1 MTDIGTDIG
10 MGPRRS
16 LETYLN
22 RIWRYRWLVL
32 VITVVTTLG
41 ALLYTVWQPTTY
53 TARSTLTTASENR
66 SPDQDA
72 YLAEGFAQYFN
83 KESYQERIRAL
94 AQVPEEFEVSAFT
107 GATSPILYI
116 EATGPDPAVAS
127 RVAAQ
132 VAERFPDDVQDIAHA
147 SRDEEIARIEQRIKD
162 NLALLTGLT
171 GDSDRRALILS
182 EIDDLQRQANDLRE
196 DTTNQLI
203 NLQTDAGV
211 SADQPSPILNGLLGF
226 AGGLALGCAAALAL
240 AALRNRITTPDDV
253 RALLGLPTLVVLD
266 GGRRHDDQARA
277 QRLESLA
284 AVVSLSD
291 LPRPATL
298 AITTPRRT
306 SLTSHVA
313 EGIVYYQALQG
324 TRTLLMRADLR
335 GAHTEPTSHEATVA
349 GLLAGI
355 SARPPT
361 PTEMAIGTAEM
372 LVVPAGL
379 PLTTDPFA
387 LFAPARFDALLRDLS
402 GLADLIVIEAPPV
415 NEAAE
420 SQIIC
425 AAADQTV
432 LVVEE
437 GITRGSD
444 GSRACELLT
453 QVGASMLGAVLGRPV
468 QKNGHAEPFSTLPVV
483 NMVRPPVP
491 TPSPYLTVP
500 VRELL
505 VEGGGASEEGASP
518 RARVNSPQASTDG
531 IDSAPPVALAE
542 SAVAAVPAS
551 ASAPPDALDARQGR
565 VAKTPRM
572 RTVKKAVAVAAEA
585 RSDEVAVPSVEPDEA
600 AQTPE
605 DALLVYTDVVAEAG
619 LEEEPEAAALEERAL
634 EEQTKEPAP
643 TEPAHEEP
651 AIEESAPDGAGLP
664 TTAGETA
671 TEIETGE
678 GQRGRRRRGGRRHR
692 RTTGERVVSVEA
704 EQPIRSETG
713 PSSSAEDHWGGQA
726 DEGPDTVPVADQ
738 APVVEEAFD
747 QPAAPA
753 KGAPTLQP
761 EPAQGA
767 LEEYLLYSDL
777 YSDTQLITPSAGPGP
792 FDPRDPELFAP
803 HQASA
808 AQAAMPPPVAPDLD
822 TLPTLTSAT
831 PLVSDLHMWAVSGR
845 RR

>member
-1 MTDIGTDIG
+1 MTDTGTG

-16 LETYLN
+16 LQTYLN

-83 KESYQERIRAL
+83 KESYQERIRIL
-94 AQVPEEFEVSAFT
+94 AQVPADVEVSAFT

-162 NLALLTGLT
+162 NLALLNGLT

-182 EIDDLQRQANDLRE
+182 EIDDLQRQANDLRD

-211 SADQPSPILNGLLGF
+211 SADQPSPIINGLLGF
-226 AGGLALGCAAALAL
+226 AGGLALGCAVALAL

-253 RALLGLPTLVVLD
+253 RGLLGLPTLVVLD
-266 GGRRHDDQARA
+266 GGRPHDDQARV

-324 TRTLLMRADLR
+324 TRTLLVRADLR
-335 GAHTEPTSHEATVA
+335 GAGTEAASHEATVA

-355 SARPPT
+355 SARPTT
-361 PTEMAIGTAEM
+361 PMEMAIGTAEM

-379 PLTTDPFA
+379 PSTTDPFA

-453 QVGASMLGAVLGRPV
+453 QVGASMLGAVLGRPI
-468 QKNGHAEPFSTLPVV
+468 QKNGHAELFSTLPVV
-483 NMVRPPVP
+483 NRVPPP
-491 TPSPYLTVP
+491 APRQSLYLTVP
-500 VRELL
+500 VRDKRI
-505 VEGGGASEEGASP
+505 EGRGASEESASP
-518 RARVNSPQASTDG
+518 RARVNASTEG
-531 IDSAPPVALAE
+531 VGSPPVALAE
-542 SAVAAVPAS
+542 SEVAPAL
-551 ASAPPDALDARQGR
+551 ASTPPDAINAPQGGVANTRHNRAAR
-565 VAKTPRM
+565 
-572 RTVKKAVAVAAEA
+572 
-585 RSDEVAVPSVEPDEA
+585 
-600 AQTPE
+600 TPE
-605 DALLVYTDVVAEAG
+605 NGLLIDAGAG
-619 LEEEPEAAALEERAL
+619 ANAALEEEPEAVAAEKPAPEGSALEGF
-634 EEQTKEPAP
+634 AP
-643 TEPAHEEP
+643 
-651 AIEESAPDGAGLP
+651 GAEGLP
-664 TTAGETA
+664 ATAEETA
-671 TEIETGE
+671 TKSEKGE
-678 GQRGRRRRGGRRHR
+678 GRHRRRSRGHDRPR
-692 RTTGERVVSVEA
+692 RTTGDEIASVEA
-704 EQPIRSETG
+704 ERSIRSKAG
-713 PSSSAEDHWGGQA
+713 VSSSAEDHWGGQN
-726 DEGPDTVPVADQ
+726 DEGPTTVGVAAQ
-738 APVVEEAFD
+738 APVVEEPFD
-747 QPAAPA
+747 QPAAA
-753 KGAPTLQP
+753 ATGDPTLQR
-761 EPAQGA
+761 EPAHGP
-767 LEEYLLYSDL
+767 LPGEYLLYSDA
-777 YSDTQLITPSAGPGP
+777 QLMTPSAGPEP
-792 FDPRDPELFAP
+792 FDPRDPKLFAP

-822 TLPTLTSAT
+822 TPPTLTSAT
-831 PLVSDLHMWAVSGR
+831 PLVPALNVWAVSGR

>member
-1 MTDIGTDIG
+1 LTDIGTDIG
-10 MGPRRS
+10 PDIDRGPRRS
-16 LETYLN
+16 LQTYFN

-32 VITVVTTLG
+32 VITVITTLG
-41 ALLYTVWQPTTY
+41 ALVYTVWQPTTY

-83 KESYQERIRAL
+83 KESYQERIRVI
-94 AQVPEEFEVSAFT
+94 AQVPEDVEVSAFT

-132 VAERFPDDVQDIAHA
+132 VAERFPDDVQDIAHD
-147 SRDEEIARIEQRIKD
+147 SRNEEIARIEQRIKD
-162 NLALLTGLT
+162 NLALLTQLT

-182 EIDDLQRQANDLRE
+182 EIDDLQRQANDLR
-196 DTTNQLI
+196 DNTTNQLI

-211 SADQPSPILNGLLGF
+211 SADLPSPILNGLLGF
-226 AGGLALGCAAALAL
+226 AGGLALGCAVALAL

-253 RALLGLPTLVVLD
+253 RGLLGLPTLVVLN

-291 LPRPATL
+291 LPQPAAL
-298 AITTPRRT
+298 AITAPQRT

-324 TRTLLMRADLR
+324 TRTLLVRADLR
-335 GAHTEPTSHEATVA
+335 SADTEPTSHEATVA
-349 GLLAGI
+349 GLLAGT
-355 SARPPT
+355 SARPPA
-361 PTEMAIGTAEM
+361 PMEMAIGTAEM

-379 PLTTDPFA
+379 PLTTNPFA

-437 GITRGSD
+437 GMTRGSD

-453 QVGASMLGAVLGRPV
+453 QVGASVLGAVLGHPV
-468 QKNGHAEPFSTLPVV
+468 QKNGHAEPFSTLPFA
-483 NMVRPPVP
+483 NMVRRPVP
-491 TPSPYLTVP
+491 TQSPDLTVP
-500 VRELL
+500 VPELL
-505 VEGGGASEEGASP
+505 VEGGGASEEASSP
-518 RARVNSPQASTDG
+518 RARVNSPRASTDG

-542 SAVAAVPAS
+542 SALAAVPAS
-551 ASAPPDALDARQGR
+551 ASAPTDAMDPPQGR

-572 RTVKKAVAVAAEA
+572 RTVKKAVAIAAKA
-585 RSDEVAVPSVEPDEA
+585 PSDEVAAPFMGPEEA
-600 AQTPE
+600 APTPE
-605 DALLVYTDVVAEAG
+605 DALLVDADVVAEAA
-619 LEEEPEAAALEERAL
+619 LAEKPEAAALEAPSL
-634 EEQTKEPAP
+634 EEQPKEPAP
-643 TEPAHEEP
+643 TEPAYEGPAHEGP
-651 AIEESAPDGAGLP
+651 AIEESAPHAAGLP

-671 TEIETGE
+671 TGAK
-678 GQRGRRRRGGRRHR
+678 
-692 RTTGERVVSVEA
+692 VASVEA
-704 EQPIRSETG
+704 EQPIRSEMG
-713 PSSSAEDHWGGQA
+713 PSPSAEDHGGGQD
-726 DEGPDTVPVADQ
+726 DEGPDTVPVAAQ
-738 APVVEEAFD
+738 APVVEEARD
-747 QPAAPA
+747 QPTAPT
-753 KGAPTLQP
+753 KRDPTLQP
-761 EPAQGA
+761 QPAHGA
-767 LEEYLLYSDL
+767 LPGEYLLYSD
-777 YSDTQLITPSAGPGP
+777 TQLTTPPAGTEP
-792 FDPRDPELFAP
+792 FDPRDPKLFAL

-808 AQAAMPPPVAPDLD
+808 AQAAVPPPVAPDLD
-822 TLPTLTSAT
+822 APPTLTSAT
-831 PLVSDLHMWAVSGR
+831 PMVPALHVWAVSGR